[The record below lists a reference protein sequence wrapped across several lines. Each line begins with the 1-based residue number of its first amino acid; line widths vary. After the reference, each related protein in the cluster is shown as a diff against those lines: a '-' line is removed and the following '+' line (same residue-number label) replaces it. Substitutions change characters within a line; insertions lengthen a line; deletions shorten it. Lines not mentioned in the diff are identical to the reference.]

1 MQIAFEAILGIIC
14 TMHKLRG
21 SSTISLDLFDFIEY
35 LVSLN
40 CVIINHQK
48 VGDCK
53 CIWPPKWGLVFMMC
67 IIKELT
73 VLLSYEQV

>member
-1 MQIAFEAILGIIC
+1 MQIAFEAILEIIC

-53 CIWPPKWGLVFMMC
+53 CIWPPKWVLMIMTRT
-67 IIKELT
+67 IKELMC
-73 VLLSYEQV
+73 VLSYEQI

>member
-1 MQIAFEAILGIIC
+1 MQIAFEAILEIIC

-53 CIWPPKWGLVFMMC
+53 CIMC